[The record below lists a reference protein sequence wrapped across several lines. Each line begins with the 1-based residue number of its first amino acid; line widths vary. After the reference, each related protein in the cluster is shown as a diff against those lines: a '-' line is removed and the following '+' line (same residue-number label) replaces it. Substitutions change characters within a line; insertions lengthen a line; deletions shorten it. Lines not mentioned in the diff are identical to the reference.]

1 MVVDTSAVLAILQLE
16 SEAES
21 FATLIEEADTR
32 LISSVSVLEAGI
44 ITEVRKGKSGA
55 QELDTFLH
63 EAGLTVQAF
72 DAEQADLARDAY
84 RRFGKGRHEAALNLG
99 GCAAYALAKISGEPL
114 LYKGDDFPRTDVVA
128 ARLTQPGSSRPG

>member
-21 FATLIEEADTR
+21 FATLIEEASTR

-99 GCAAYALAKISGEPL
+99 DCAAYALAKLSGEPL
-114 LYKGDDFPRTDVVA
+114 LYKGNDFPRTDVVA